1 METFML
7 CILYH
12 IAKQKNKSQDGDHYR
27 RRKKKGLERATTV
40 PRVSTQVL
48 RLLYLLGTLPIS
60 SLPIYTYIHR
70 LYMPASSAT
79 THVYYVPYFTG
90 SKAHILKNLISL
102 KLNDLTHLTINVV
115 RKISLCHSLHG
126 RLLSF
131 SVVCKTI
138 MQIYCSN
145 PEERCIRFFGSKAWR
160 TVPRSLH
167 PSTLGKGE
175 RRRLLLR

>member
-1 METFML
+1 ML

-12 IAKQKNKSQDGDHYR
+12 IAKQKNKRQDGDHYR

-131 SVVCKTI
+131 SVVCKII
-138 MQIYCSN
+138 M
-145 PEERCIRFFGSKAWR
+145 
-160 TVPRSLH
+160 L
-167 PSTLGKGE
+167 LGLPWMSSGYDSM
-175 RRRLLLR
+175 LLLQGAWVQSQVRELGSCPGN

>member
-1 METFML
+1 MYIVPHYKTK
-7 CILYH
+7 
-12 IAKQKNKSQDGDHYR
+12 KQNKRQDGDHYR
-27 RRKKKGLERATTV
+27 RRKKKVLERATAV

-48 RLLYLLGTLPIS
+48 RLLYLFGTLPIS
-60 SLPIYTYIHR
+60 SLPIYTYIHC
-70 LYMPASSAT
+70 LYIPASSAT

-131 SVVCKTI
+131 SVVYKTI
-138 MQIYCSN
+138 M
-145 PEERCIRFFGSKAWR
+145 
-160 TVPRSLH
+160 L
-167 PSTLGKGE
+167 LGLPWMSSGYDFM
-175 RRRLLLR
+175 LLLQGAWVQSQVRELRSCPGT

>member
-1 METFML
+1 MYIVPHYKTK
-7 CILYH
+7 
-12 IAKQKNKSQDGDHYR
+12 KQNKRQDGDQYR
-27 RRKKKGLERATTV
+27 RRKKKGLERATAV

-48 RLLYLLGTLPIS
+48 RLLYLFGTLPIS
-60 SLPIYTYIHR
+60 SLPIYTYIHC
-70 LYMPASSAT
+70 LYIPASSAT

-131 SVVCKTI
+131 SVVYKTI
-138 MQIYCSN
+138 M
-145 PEERCIRFFGSKAWR
+145 
-160 TVPRSLH
+160 L
-167 PSTLGKGE
+167 LGLPWMSSGYNFM
-175 RRRLLLR
+175 LLLQGAWVQSQVRELRSCPGN

>member
-12 IAKQKNKSQDGDHYR
+12 IAKQKNKSHDGDHYR

-48 RLLYLLGTLPIS
+48 RLLYLFGTLPIS
-60 SLPIYTYIHR
+60 SLPIYTYIHC

-138 MQIYCSN
+138 M
-145 PEERCIRFFGSKAWR
+145 
-160 TVPRSLH
+160 L
-167 PSTLGKGE
+167 LGLPWMSSGYDSM
-175 RRRLLLR
+175 LLLQGAWVQSQVRELGSCPGN

>member
-1 METFML
+1 ML

-12 IAKQKNKSQDGDHYR
+12 STKQKKQNKRQDGDHYR
-27 RRKKKGLERATTV
+27 RRKKKGLERATAV

-48 RLLYLLGTLPIS
+48 RLLYLFGTLPIS
-60 SLPIYTYIHR
+60 SLPMYTYIHC
-70 LYMPASSAT
+70 LYIPASSAT

-131 SVVCKTI
+131 SVVYKTI
-138 MQIYCSN
+138 M
-145 PEERCIRFFGSKAWR
+145 
-160 TVPRSLH
+160 L
-167 PSTLGKGE
+167 LGLPWMSSGYDFM
-175 RRRLLLR
+175 LLLQGAWVQSQVRELRSCPGN